1 MKNKK
6 YFTYI
11 LRCADKTL
19 YTGITTNI
27 ERRIAEHNGLTKN
40 KKGAKYTRARRPV
53 RLVYKKSFINRSEAM
68 KEEARIKKLTKLEKE
83 SLIKFKWTLP
93 CNHTRKCVEN
103 CLLKNNFKE

>member
-27 ERRIAEHNGLTKN
+27 VRRTEEHNGLTKN
-40 KKGAKYTRARRPV
+40 KKGARYTRARRPV
-53 RLVYKKSFINRSEAM
+53 KLVYKKSFSSRSEAT
-68 KEEARIKKLTKLEKE
+68 KEEIRIKQLTRQQKE
-83 SLIKFKWTLP
+83 
-93 CNHTRKCVEN
+93 
-103 CLLKNNFKE
+103 LLFNKV

>member
-27 ERRIAEHNGLTKN
+27 VRRTEEHNGLTKN
-40 KKGAKYTRARRPV
+40 KKGAKYTQARRPV
-53 RLVYKKSFINRSEAM
+53 ELVYKKSFPSRSEAM
-68 KEEARIKKLTKLEKE
+68 KEESRIKRLTRQQKE
-83 SLIKFKWTLP
+83 
-93 CNHTRKCVEN
+93 
-103 CLLKNNFKE
+103 LLFDK